1 MQIDLSPISFRPQ
14 TQRSAVCKHW
24 QVRSTVK
31 STEEKIKVFMNR
43 HGTYKLLPGLRP
55 EPKQIGKNYNNLTT
69 LRPKAQRASQ
79 SPRRAGEG
87 GEGTRAEGPAERH
100 RHPATAAPART
111 HRTGR
116 GEIANAN
123 TVIALGSKIALP
135 TALPAEHRQKKLQIL
150 PQACAGVISFL
161 VAQPKNAAKK
171 NPTQPN
177 QPKRESSSGCCK
189 DTI

>member
-1 MQIDLSPISFRPQ
+1 MKGPEQRDPRSDIATRRRQRPP
-14 TQRSAVCKHW
+14 AH
-24 QVRSTVK
+24 
-31 STEEKIKVFMNR
+31 TER
-43 HGTYKLLPGLRP
+43 
-55 EPKQIGKNYNNLTT
+55 
-69 LRPKAQRASQ
+69 
-79 SPRRAGEG
+79 G
-87 GEGTRAEGPAERH
+87 G
-100 RHPATAAPART
+100 
-111 HRTGR
+111 

-150 PQACAGVISFL
+150 QQACAGVISFL

-177 QPKRESSSGCCK
+177 QPKRESSLGCCK